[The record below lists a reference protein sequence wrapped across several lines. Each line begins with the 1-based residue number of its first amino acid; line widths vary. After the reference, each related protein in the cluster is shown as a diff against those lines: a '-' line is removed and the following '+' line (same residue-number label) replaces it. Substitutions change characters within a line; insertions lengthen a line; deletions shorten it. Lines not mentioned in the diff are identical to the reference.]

1 MPATKLTTMNNVTT
15 KSINGVNVDQLLN
28 TIDAVKGNA
37 EIAIFKFRSDTR
49 WIKGGHCQTKIQDF
63 YGALQEDT
71 SRQQPFLID
80 GDEPAVLLGQNHG
93 VNAVESVL
101 HALAS
106 CLSVGMVYNASAMGI
121 EIKSLSFGLEGELD
135 LHAFLGLS
143 NELRPGYKNISVTVH
158 AHTNADEKLEELL
171 EYVKRTSPVL
181 DIISNPVP
189 VKVALA

>member
-37 EIAIFKFRSDTR
+37 EIAIFKFRSNTR

-143 NELRPGYKNISVTVH
+143 NDLRPGYKNISVTVH